1 MEHGALR
8 SPNPTLTPGRA
19 KVRQRKRDLA
29 GNASGTMT
37 KTGDLSDADHL
48 IASRVF
54 IAFLSYC
61 LSTALLVTATLS
73 LPLSSE
79 PDIGVL
85 RLQWHSRHLVRG
97 RSPSLFS
104 HRLGGVL
111 ELKMSHTGFCEA
123 HQSQPVQHRVYLGR
137 DRWNICIDG
146 AMWVERGFQAV
157 RRVATQRKVCR
168 RMKVRVKVNAI
179 WGARRM
185 RDAVYDAGGDTVL
198 ILRWPRCNHC
208 EHRD

>member
-1 MEHGALR
+1 MVRFAVPTPHFRQSESASAQTR
-8 SPNPTLTPGRA
+8 SCW
-19 KVRQRKRDLA
+19 
-29 GNASGTMT
+29 NASGTMT

-61 LSTALLVTATLS
+61 LSTALPVTATLC

-97 RSPSLFS
+97 RSPSPFS

-111 ELKMSHTGFCEA
+111 ELKMSHTGFARRTNHSLFSIVCILVGSLEHLHRRGYVGGERVSGSA
-123 HQSQPVQHRVYLGR
+123 QSR
-137 DRWNICIDG
+137 N
-146 AMWVERGFQAV
+146 
-157 RRVATQRKVCR
+157 ATQSLHENG
-168 RMKVRVKVNAI
+168 RVKVNAI

>member
-1 MEHGALR
+1 LLVGAGGAWCASQSQPHTYSR
-8 SPNPTLTPGRA
+8 QSE
-19 KVRQRKRDLA
+19 VRQRKRDLA

-37 KTGDLSDADHL
+37 KTGGPFRCHCISFLLS
-48 IASRVF
+48 IYCS
-54 IAFLSYC
+54 SYN
-61 LSTALLVTATLS
+61 ATLS

-123 HQSQPVQHRVYLGR
+123 HQSQPVQHRIVGTFASTGLCVWR
-137 DRWNICIDG
+137 
-146 AMWVERGFQAV
+146 EGFRQCAES
-157 RRVATQRKVCR
+157 QR
-168 RMKVRVKVNAI
+168 NAKF
-179 WGARRM
+179 
-185 RDAVYDAGGDTVL
+185 AG
-198 ILRWPRCNHC
+198 
-208 EHRD
+208 E